1 MSWIINLAVTALA
14 VYAAVTGNVHA
25 VNATAVAAWLF
36 GIMFVLAAVVI
47 FCLTMATCVSKKIP
61 VGEKIKEIQ
70 DLKRKTDRGAFRKW
84 FNRIMPSALLVSCAV
99 SGYVATAIF
108 FGLMWIV
115 ISIPVAAMAKSAMDK
130 FLLENATHE

>member
-14 VYAAVTGNVHA
+14 VYAAATGNVHA

-36 GIMFVLAAVVI
+36 GIMFVLAAIVI
-47 FCLTMATCVSKKIP
+47 FGLTMVMAVYDKKPLAERIKVVSDMKS
-61 VGEKIKEIQ
+61 
-70 DLKRKTDRGAFRKW
+70 KTDRGAFRKW
-84 FNRIMPSALLVSCAV
+84 FNRIMPASLLVSCVV

-115 ISIPVAAMAKSAMDK
+115 ISIPVAAMARGAMDK
-130 FLLENATHE
+130 FLQENANA

>member
-47 FCLTMATCVSKKIP
+47 FGLTMAMSVYDKKPLAERIKVVSDMKC
-61 VGEKIKEIQ
+61 
-70 DLKRKTDRGAFRKW
+70 KTDRGTFRKW
-84 FNRIMPSALLVSCAV
+84 FNRIMPAALLVSCAV
-99 SGYVATAIF
+99 TGYVATAIF
-108 FGLMWIV
+108 FGLMWLV
-115 ISIPVAAMAKSAMDK
+115 IAIPVAAMARAAMDK
-130 FLLENATHE
+130 FLKENASA